1 MFEEFWRLTMFD
13 VIVPGMTCNGC
24 ARAVTSAVKTADPD
38 AELQIDLDAR
48 CVSIISEAGQAR
60 MEEAIKEA
68 GFNVGRRAA

>member
-1 MFEEFWRLTMFD
+1 MFD
-13 VIVPGMTCNGC
+13 VIVPGMTCSGC
-24 ARAVTSAVKTADPD
+24 ARAVTNAVKTADPD

-68 GFNVGRRAA
+68 GFKVGRRAA